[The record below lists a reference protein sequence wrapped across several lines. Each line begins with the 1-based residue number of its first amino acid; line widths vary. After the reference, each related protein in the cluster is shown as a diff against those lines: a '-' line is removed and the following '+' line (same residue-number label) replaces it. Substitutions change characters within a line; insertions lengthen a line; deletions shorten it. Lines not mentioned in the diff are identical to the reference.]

1 MKNTFKKKLTA
12 AILAGCSTVILGS
25 VAFANPST
33 NTPPPPPPAMQMPAH
48 HDMAICPAPPM
59 DNQIFDKYCQ
69 QLEKDYS
76 WMYRT
81 TRECAVRDFIAI
93 DKAVSD
99 SKITDKQATKLKK
112 EVASFYKNCQK
123 QQDEMRKLSKKDARD
138 YKKENREDFSL
149 RDNFDKISKKT
160 GISVDTLN
168 EIFPKPAKHI
178 AFRDDMN
185 QRLTEITN
193 QLVAEGKLTQDE
205 VTKINQYMQSG
216 RDKFVQMNKEQRQ
229 EFIED
234 YRKMTPQQ
242 RLDQISAGTGIS
254 TERLQQI
261 FDIFKEAVKDKIPA
275 NLMAPTDNPT
285 QAPNQ
290 TPNT

>member
-1 MKNTFKKKLTA
+1 MKPTFKKKLTA

-33 NTPPPPPPAMQMPAH
+33 NTPPPPPSHMEMPSPDAMK
-48 HDMAICPAPPM
+48 CPMPPM
-59 DNQIFDKYCQ
+59 NNEAFNKYCQ
-69 QLEKDYS
+69 QLEKDCS

-81 TRECAVRDFIAI
+81 TRECAARDYVAI

-99 SKITDKQATKLKK
+99 NKITDKQATKLKK
-112 EVASFYKNCQK
+112 ELVSFYKNCQK
-123 QQDEMRKLSKKDARD
+123 QQDEMRKLNKKDARD
-138 YKKENREDFSL
+138 YRKENREDFSL
-149 RDNFDKISKKT
+149 RDNFDKISQKT

-168 EIFPKPAKHI
+168 EIFRKPAKQMM
-178 AFRDDMN
+178 FRDDMN
-185 QRLTEITN
+185 QRLTAITN
-193 QLVAEGKLTQDE
+193 QLVADGKLTQDE
-205 VTKINQYMQSG
+205 VNKINQYMQSG

-229 EFIED
+229 AFIED

-254 TERLQQI
+254 TQRLQEI

-275 NLMAPTDNPT
+275 NLVAPADTTT